1 MTEALTASQALGAA
15 EARSDAVAQ
24 EQDDR
29 RRRLLRGAAQRLAPW
44 AVPLGLLAFWEIAA
58 RFGWIDG
65 RKLPPPSRIA
75 EAFSGLVADGQMAA
89 GVQASALR
97 AFAGLAIGGSF
108 GFLMGILNGLSRP
121 ADLLLNSSLQILR
134 NVPHLAIIPFVM
146 LWLGIGEASKIFL
159 VAVGVFFPIYINT
172 YHGVRTL
179 DPGLLEMARVY
190 GLGPWARFWRVVLPG
205 ALPSIFVGLR
215 FSLGLMW
222 LTLIVAELIAAQTGI
237 GYITMTAREFMLYD
251 VMLVGILLYGG
262 LGVASDAFT
271 RLLERKAL
279 AWHPNFAPQEDGSPR

>member
-1 MTEALTASQALGAA
+1 MAEALSGQAFAGEEAVQASSAAA
-15 EARSDAVAQ
+15 ET
-24 EQDDR
+24 
-29 RRRLLRGAAQRLAPW
+29 RRRLLRGAARRIAPW
-44 AVPLGLLAFWEIAA
+44 ILPLGLLAFWEIAA

-65 RKLPPPSRIA
+65 RKLPPPSQIA
-75 EAFSGLVADGQMAA
+75 GAFWGLVQDGQMAA
-89 GVQASALR
+89 GVKASAIR
-97 AFAGLAIGGSF
+97 AFSGLAIGGAF
-108 GFLMGILNGLSRP
+108 GFALGIINGLSRP

-159 VAVGVFFPIYINT
+159 VSVGVFFPIYINT

-179 DPGLLEMARVY
+179 DPGLLEMAKVY

-237 GYITMTAREFMLYD
+237 GYITMTAREFMIYD

-271 RLLERKAL
+271 RVLERASL
-279 AWHPNFAPQEDGSPR
+279 SWHPNFAPTQETGP